1 MAKWPVDNHFH
12 QETHIRLPV
21 LWAECESFYRAA
33 SVCAASLR
41 AASLCAASL
50 RAASLRAASIVAAF
64 LAAWVLAIVLVLSS
78 DISRCLVKGSLV
90 VLN

>member
-33 SVCAASLR
+33 SV
-41 AASLCAASL
+41 CAASL